1 MRFANLLF
9 VIPFT
14 AVFAWPLALT
24 FHTCAA
30 LVKQP
35 DCKNPS
41 FVDRA
46 CGACPHR
53 DSTWAKK
60 PFVNDEGKNNGTKP
74 LTHS

>member
-1 MRFANLLF
+1 MHFANLLF

-24 FHTCAA
+24 HHTCAA
-30 LVKQP
+30 LVKKP

-41 FVDRA
+41 IVDLA

-53 DSTWAKK
+53 DSTWAK
-60 PFVNDEGKNNGTKP
+60 PFVNKGKNNGTKP